1 MPTLAQKIT
10 NEEYFNKIAKI
21 TKMWSWTDEMLC
33 YTIENNKFVCD
44 TQEKY
49 LKLDKIVRKS
59 FIKNHCVLSYQS
71 YTFFPEEETD
81 PSPQYKQKCDND
93 CGTILSISTA
103 IMCWSKGEE
112 EKTLCNECYWDGGFY
127 KDDDNEDNEEEIKDY
142 IVEKNC
148 PCYGECCDEYHLEK
162 DCSCIISTP
171 VE

>member
-1 MPTLAQKIT
+1 MTTLINLCDITPPAMVEGIKEGALEYWINHNYLVAQGIKKSV
-10 NEEYFNKIAKI
+10 E
-21 TKMWSWTDEMLC
+21 W
-33 YTIENNKFVCD
+33 
-44 TQEKY
+44 
-49 LKLDKIVRKS
+49 LD
-59 FIKNHCVLSYQS
+59 
-71 YTFFPEEETD
+71 EEEEEFVGDT
-81 PSPQYKQKCDND
+81 SPQYKKKCDND
-93 CGTILSISTA
+93 CGIILSISTA

-127 KDDDNEDNEEEIKDY
+127 KDDDNEEEIKDY